1 MRATAII
8 LLLLA
13 SATVASAQDALRL
26 KNTHAGMLSLGMRS
40 TVSTFNHGSWGEV
53 GTGAGGQIRVQL
65 HDMVNTEWFA
75 DYMTTN
81 LKGVGN
87 RGDAH
92 IGVSAMFYPLKDR
105 GFTRLMKPYIAMGY
119 CFDYTNVTDNR
130 NPSNGLERWSSAIQ
144 AGIGNHF
151 NLTEHFDITLKA
163 QYMFH
168 LGDHVEAHVHD
179 EQVHVHEHGGLSL
192 EGHLLFTISL
202 NYKIADLW

>member
-1 MRATAII
+1 MRKLPT
-8 LLLLA
+8 LLA
-13 SATVASAQDALRL
+13 MVLLPAGLLAQSELNV
-26 KNTHAGMLSLGMRS
+26 KNSHAGLLSLGMRS
-40 TVSTFNHGSWGEV
+40 TVSTFSHGSWSEL
-53 GTGAGGQIRVQL
+53 GTGAGGQIRLQL

-92 IGVSAMFYPLKDR
+92 VGVSAMFYPLKDK
-105 GFTRLMKPYIAMGY
+105 GFKRLMKPYIAVGY

-130 NPSNGLERWSSAIQ
+130 DPSNGLERWSSAIQ
-144 AGIGNHF
+144 GGIGNHF

-179 EQVHVHEHGGLSL
+179 ENIHVHEHGGLSL
-192 EGHLLFTISL
+192 EGHLLFTVSL